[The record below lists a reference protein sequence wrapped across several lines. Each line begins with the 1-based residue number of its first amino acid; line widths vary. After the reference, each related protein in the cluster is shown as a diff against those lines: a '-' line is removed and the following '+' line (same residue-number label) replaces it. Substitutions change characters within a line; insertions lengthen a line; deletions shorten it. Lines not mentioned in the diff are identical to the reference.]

1 MIASRQPGRD
11 LAAFTLI
18 ELLAVVAI
26 IAILAA
32 IVIPTTAA
40 VRVSALRA
48 RSRVQFVQWA
58 LAVELFRE
66 EYGSYPAFPV
76 SAKVNA
82 GAAAELSG
90 VHPFHDLFAG
100 RRRDGTALPETVGPA
115 VEGVPPP
122 EAQNVRR
129 VAFVRFAAGDLF
141 GSDAPTPAEAGLLHD
156 AFGNTDLLVLVDR
169 NEDGWIN
176 AVDYPAWP
184 AVSPPDAPGRRLV
197 PAEPI
202 ATGVRTGVLLYGAPP
217 GAFTAGDLIRNAP

>member
-1 MIASRQPGRD
+1 MIASRHPGRRQ
-11 LAAFTLI
+11 AAFTLL

-40 VRVSALRA
+40 VRLSALRA

-66 EYGSYPAFPV
+66 EYGAYPALPA

-82 GAAAELSG
+82 GATAGLSG
-90 VHPFHDLFAG
+90 VHPFHDLLAG
-100 RRRDGTALPETVGPA
+100 RRRDGSALPEVAGPA
-115 VEGVPPP
+115 VEGAAPP

-129 VAFVRFAAGDLF
+129 VSFVRFAAGDLF
-141 GSDAPTPAEAGLLHD
+141 GSDAPTPTEAGLLHD
-156 AFGNTDLLVLVDR
+156 AFGNTDLVVLVDR
-169 NEDGWIN
+169 NGDGWIN
-176 AVDYPAWP
+176 AADYLAWP
-184 AVSPPDAPGRRLV
+184 AVSPPDAPARRLG

-202 ATGVRTGVLLYGAPP
+202 GIGIRAGVLLYGAPP
-217 GAFTAGDLIRNAP
+217 GAFTAEDLIRNVP